1 MNDLRVACKKAD
13 EGVNRAG
20 NDISSGI
27 CSLPAS
33 EKCLYRRDEIQDYI
47 YFELRG
53 KKNKNFGKQN
63 FF

>member
-20 NDISSGI
+20 DDINSGI

-33 EKCLYRRDEIQDYI
+33 EKLFYGKKDEIHD
-47 YFELRG
+47 
-53 KKNKNFGKQN
+53 
-63 FF
+63 